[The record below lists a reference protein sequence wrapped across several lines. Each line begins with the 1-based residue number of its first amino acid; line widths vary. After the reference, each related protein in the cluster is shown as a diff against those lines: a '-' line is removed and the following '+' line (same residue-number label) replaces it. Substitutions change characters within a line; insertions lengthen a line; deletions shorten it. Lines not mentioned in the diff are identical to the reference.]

1 MRLLAATKKMKHPGR
16 TGERG
21 VILIL
26 TMFVLFL
33 VIALITQ
40 LSLGAEVAFQATS
53 NRSNHLRM
61 ELACRSTAEEIMT
74 LIKDDASGEASSGF
88 SSALAGPGSFPGM
101 DGLGADGAG
110 LGQDAGQDTGQNAG
124 ADGTDET
131 GEEGEGEED
140 ASNSDSFEDGW
151 AKPMRVMVDD
161 IEVTTFVSDEN
172 GKFNLHLL
180 LVEDEVAA
188 EENFERAVRILGAM
202 RNDFDDDLGESDA
215 RAILDEL
222 LRWMQ
227 VASRYE
233 ELPLMPRHSLDEES
247 PYTMLSALEEMMLL
261 ETVNQELYYDQL
273 RSNEMI
279 APGLES
285 IFTIWTLPE
294 FDAAGASTL
303 DADNPDGTEGA
314 DASSSGL
321 DGLDAAGDETL
332 GEESG
337 STDNTGL
344 DGDRDVQGDG
354 GMEGVLDGN
363 PPIGILININTAP
376 RAVIEGMFPTV
387 ELTPVK
393 VTALLEYRNEVD
405 EDALEE
411 RDGADEEADDQ
422 ELRESIYGEYEP
434 EPRQFFR
441 SLEQVTEVEGF
452 GAEELQEETQAE
464 IQALLG
470 VQSDIFSVYVIAN
483 RKLDAEWE
491 PSRRYQEAPGKSL
504 RMKAVIWRRTTADGV
519 KLVYLEPW
527 HEVPYTRW
535 RIPDFQRELPP
546 FEAPRYR

>member
-1 MRLLAATKKMKHPGR
+1 
-16 TGERG
+16 
-21 VILIL
+21 
-26 TMFVLFL
+26 MFVLFL

-40 LSLGAEVAFQATS
+40 LSLGAEVAFQATA
-53 NRSNHLRM
+53 NRANHLRM
-61 ELACRSTAEEIMT
+61 ELACRATAQEIMT

-88 SSALAGPGSFPGM
+88 SSALSGPGSFPGM
-101 DGLGADGAG
+101 EGMSADGAG
-110 LGQDAGQDTGQNAG
+110 LGQEPGRDDG
-124 ADGTDET
+124 ADGTGEG

-161 IEVTTFVSDEN
+161 MEVTTFVSDEN

-180 LVEDEVAA
+180 LVEDELAA
-188 EENFERAVRILGAM
+188 EENFERAVRILGAL

-222 LRWMQ
+222 LRWMN
-227 VASRYE
+227 VDSRYE

-247 PYTMLSALEEMMLL
+247 PYTMLSALEELMLL
-261 ETVNQELYYDQL
+261 ETVNQELFYDQL
-273 RSNEMI
+273 RPNETI

-294 FDAAGASTL
+294 FEAAGANSL
-303 DADNPDGTEGA
+303 DADSSGA
-314 DASSSGL
+314 GSGDASSGADTGFAGEEDPSGL
-321 DGLDAAGDETL
+321 SGDDSV
-332 GEESG
+332 G
-337 STDNTGL
+337 TGL

-354 GMEGVLDGN
+354 GMEGVLEGN
-363 PPIGILININTAP
+363 PPIGTLININTAP
-376 RAVIEGMFPTV
+376 RAVLEGMFPTV

-411 RDGADEEADDQ
+411 RDGVDEEPDDR

-441 SLEQVTEVEGF
+441 TLEQVTEVEGF
-452 GAEELQEETQAE
+452 AADELQEETQAE

-483 RKLDAEWE
+483 RKLDPEWE

-504 RMKAVIWRRTTADGV
+504 RMKAVIWRRTTQDGV
-519 KLVYLEPW
+519 KLIYLEPW

-535 RIPDFQRELPP
+535 RIPDFQRDLPP
-546 FEAPRYR
+546 FRAPQYR

>member
-1 MRLLAATKKMKHPGR
+1 MRLLAASSKQGPKTR
-16 TGERG
+16 SGERG

-40 LSLGAEVAFQATS
+40 LSLGAEVAHQATA

-61 ELACRSTAEEIMT
+61 ELACRSTAEEILT

-88 SSALAGPGSFPGM
+88 SSALSGPGAFPGM
-101 DGLGADGAG
+101 EGMGADGAG
-110 LGQDAGQDTGQNAG
+110 LGQDQGQGAG
-124 ADGTDET
+124 ADGEGGE

-140 ASNSDSFEDGW
+140 TSNSDSFEDGW
-151 AKPMRVMVDD
+151 AKPMRVVVDD

-180 LVEDEVAA
+180 LVEDELAA

-215 RAILDEL
+215 RSILDEL

-227 VASRYE
+227 VDSRYE

-247 PYTMLSALEEMMLL
+247 QFTMLSALEEMMLL
-261 ETVNQELYYDQL
+261 ESVNQELFYDQL
-273 RSNEMI
+273 RDNEMI

-285 IFTIWTLPE
+285 IFTIWTVPAFE
-294 FDAAGASTL
+294 AAGADSL
-303 DADNPDGTEGA
+303 DADNPDAAASEAGSGA
-314 DASSSGL
+314 DLGLTSGQ
-321 DGLDAAGDETL
+321 AAEGDFGDE
-332 GEESG
+332 SA
-337 STDNTGL
+337 DTGV
-344 DGDRDVQGDG
+344 DGDRDVQGEG
-354 GMEGVLDGN
+354 GMEGVLDGSA
-363 PPIGILININTAP
+363 PIGTLININTAP
-376 RAVIEGMFPTV
+376 RAVIEGMFPSV

-405 EDALEE
+405 EEAVEE
-411 RDGADEEADDQ
+411 RDTAEEEPEDQ
-422 ELRESIYGEYEP
+422 ELRESIYGEFQP
-434 EPRQFFR
+434 EPKQFFS

-452 GAEELQEETQAE
+452 GAEELEEDTQAE

-483 RKLDAEWE
+483 RKLDPEWE
-491 PSRRYQEAPGKSL
+491 PTRRYQEAPGKAL
-504 RMKAVIWRRTTADGV
+504 RMKAVVWRRTTDDGV
-519 KLVYLEPW
+519 KLIYLEPW
-527 HEVPYTRW
+527 HEVPYSRW
-535 RIPDFQRELPP
+535 RIPDFQRDQPP
-546 FEAPRYR
+546 FDPPSYR